1 MEYLV
6 GDNMDIVIGKNLFD
20 EIRKFLSE
28 NIEENIF
35 LITDENVRK
44 YYLDKILQCLSD
56 FKVNVYTLTPGEESK
71 SLDIVKDIYS
81 ELIEVN
87 CDRNTIIISFGGGV
101 VGDISGFVAS
111 TYLRGVDY
119 IQIPTTLLSQVDSS
133 IGGKVGVDFKGYKNM
148 IGSFYFPLATFIDIE
163 LLKSLDTRD
172 ITSGV
177 GEVLKYGI
185 IYDYDFLKYVY
196 FNIDSIYNFDDE
208 VLETIVKKSVSIKN
222 RIVSQDKRDKGI
234 RKILNFG
241 HTIGHGI
248 ESFYDFKR
256 YNHGEA
262 VILGMIYESFISK
275 EIGLIEEEYFNE
287 IFSVLS
293 KLVDPVIFN
302 IKEVDGILKNM
313 SYDKKNKKDKIVFV
327 LPTDRGEVQ
336 IFDNIEKDL
345 IKKTL
350 SGDWIWK

>member
-133 IGGKVGVDFKGYKNM
+133 I
-148 IGSFYFPLATFIDIE
+148 
-163 LLKSLDTRD
+163 
-172 ITSGV
+172 
-177 GEVLKYGI
+177 
-185 IYDYDFLKYVY
+185 
-196 FNIDSIYNFDDE
+196 
-208 VLETIVKKSVSIKN
+208 
-222 RIVSQDKRDKGI
+222 
-234 RKILNFG
+234 
-241 HTIGHGI
+241 
-248 ESFYDFKR
+248 
-256 YNHGEA
+256 
-262 VILGMIYESFISK
+262 
-275 EIGLIEEEYFNE
+275 
-287 IFSVLS
+287 
-293 KLVDPVIFN
+293 
-302 IKEVDGILKNM
+302 
-313 SYDKKNKKDKIVFV
+313 
-327 LPTDRGEVQ
+327 
-336 IFDNIEKDL
+336 
-345 IKKTL
+345 
-350 SGDWIWK
+350 

>member
-1 MEYLV
+1 M
-6 GDNMDIVIGKNLFD
+6 G
-20 EIRKFLSE
+20 RSS
-28 NIEENIF
+28 
-35 LITDENVRK
+35 R
-44 YYLDKILQCLSD
+44 
-56 FKVNVYTLTPGEESK
+56 
-71 SLDIVKDIYS
+71 
-81 ELIEVN
+81 
-87 CDRNTIIISFGGGV
+87 
-101 VGDISGFVAS
+101 DISGFVAS

-196 FNIDSIYNFDDE
+196 SNIDSIYNFDDE
-208 VLETIVKKSVSIKN
+208 VLETIVKKSVSIKD

-313 SYDKKNKKDKIVFV
+313 SYDKKNKKYKIVFV